1 MAQTNSTS
9 TSKAIALVG
18 PPGVGKTT
26 LLEAMAYASGAIP
39 RQGEVPLES
48 SIGDASPEA
57 RSRGQSVETNIAS
70 LEFLGDRYAVID
82 CPGSADFGGGEEI
95 VLPAVD
101 LAIVVIDAQ
110 PEKALLAQPMLRQ
123 LERLGV
129 PHALFVNK
137 IDQARGPLDEL
148 IAGLNAVS
156 RTPVVMRQIPLFDK
170 DRVTGF
176 VDLALERAFVYR
188 PGQPSAR
195 VELPTDA
202 ASAEAEARFHMLE
215 QLAEFDD
222 TLLEQLISDVSPSQ
236 DLVFADLV
244 DDMRKGVI
252 TPVFLGSATGGFG
265 VRRLLKA
272 LRHETPAPSV
282 AAARVGLEGPGA
294 YVLKISHASQ
304 IGKLAYARVFGGALS
319 ESADLTGP
327 DGGHARAGGLFALP
341 AGATKKV
348 NEAREGEVVAL
359 AKLETTLAGQILS
372 CSGKALLGRPLEVR
386 APLYALAI
394 HAKDRKDDVRLSSA
408 LVKLLEEDPMLR
420 MRRDT
425 ATQETLLEGQGEG
438 HLQTTLDRL
447 RRRFSLD
454 VVAVR
459 PATAYRETIR
469 KGVTQRGRH
478 KKQTGG
484 HGQFGDVLVEIRP
497 APRGAGFVFNQKITG
512 GAVPKQWIPAVE
524 QGLRDGADKGPLGF
538 PVVDV
543 ETVLLDGSH
552 HSVDSSDLAF
562 KIAGSMALQKA
573 VQEADP
579 VLLEPVMEVEVVV
592 PDSMMGDI
600 MGALSG
606 KRGRILGAEP
616 AALMAGGQA
625 VRAHVPLAEMFTY
638 ASELRSMT
646 GGRGSYSMKFS
657 HYEELPPHLAQPII
671 SKAQQEREE
680 GREAR

>member
-9 TSKAIALVG
+9 ASKTIALVG

-26 LLEAMAYASGAIP
+26 LLEAIAYASGAIP
-39 RQGEVPLES
+39 RQGEVTLGS
-48 SIGDASPEA
+48 SIGDASAEA

-70 LEFLGDRYAVID
+70 FEFLGDRYAVID
-82 CPGSADFGGGEEI
+82 CPGSSDFGGGEEI

-101 LAIVVIDAQ
+101 LAIVVIDPQ
-110 PEKALLAQPMLRQ
+110 PERALLAQPMLRQ

-148 IAGLNAVS
+148 IIGLNAVS

-195 VELPTDA
+195 VELPTDVA
-202 ASAEAEARFHMLE
+202 PAEAEARFHMLE

-244 DDMRKGVI
+244 EDMRKGVI
-252 TPVFLGSATGGFG
+252 TPVFLGSAAGGFG

-272 LRHETPAPSV
+272 LRHETPAPSF
-282 AAARVGLEGPGA
+282 AAARIGVEGPGA

-304 IGKLAYARVFGGALS
+304 IGKLAYARVFGGTLS

-327 DGGHARAGGLFALP
+327 YGGHARAGGLFTLP

-348 NEAREGEVVAL
+348 SEAREGEVVAL
-359 AKLETTLAGQILS
+359 AKLETALAGQILS
-372 CSGKALLGRPLEVR
+372 ASGKALRGRSLEVR

-420 MRRDT
+420 LRRDA

-552 HSVDSSDLAF
+552 HSVDSSELAF
-562 KIAGSMALQKA
+562 RLAGRLAMNDGLKA
-573 VQEADP
+573 CAGY
-579 VLLEPVMEVEVVV
+579 LLEPVEKLTISAPSSSTSKITAGLTALRGQIIGFAPK
-592 PDSMMGDI
+592 PDWPGWDEIEAYMPEAQRHEFI
-600 MGALSG
+600 
-606 KRGRILGAEP
+606 
-616 AALMAGGQA
+616 
-625 VRAHVPLAEMFTY
+625 V
-638 ASELRSMT
+638 ELRSLTHGLGVFEAAFDHMAEI
-646 GGRGSYSMKFS
+646 GGK
-657 HYEELPPHLAQPII
+657 LADEII
-671 SKAQQEREE
+671 KRQASA
-680 GREAR
+680 A